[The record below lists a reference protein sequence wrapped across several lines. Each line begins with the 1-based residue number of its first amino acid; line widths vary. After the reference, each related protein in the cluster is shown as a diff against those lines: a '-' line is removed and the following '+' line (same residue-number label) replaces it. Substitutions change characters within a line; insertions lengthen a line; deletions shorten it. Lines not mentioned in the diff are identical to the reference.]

1 MGVMQLFSASNFYYV
16 LSLHIA
22 GLSAA
27 FLGSAVMVDKL
38 LLWAVEVTDLLS
50 VGKVASG

>member
-1 MGVMQLFSASNFYYV
+1 MQLFSASKFYYV

-27 FLGSAVMVDKL
+27 FLGSFRMAGKRL
-38 LLWAVEVTDLLS
+38 LRAVEVTDLVS
-50 VGKVASG
+50 VGKLASG